1 MRPLR
6 VAFQRM
12 RDCVAAA
19 ANGVRT
25 AAVHRG
31 KADIVGALACG
42 GKRERAG
49 REKFTDCNYG

>member
-31 KADIVGALACG
+31 KADIAGGVGVRRR
-42 GKRERAG
+42 KERERE
-49 REKFTDCNYG
+49 REVY